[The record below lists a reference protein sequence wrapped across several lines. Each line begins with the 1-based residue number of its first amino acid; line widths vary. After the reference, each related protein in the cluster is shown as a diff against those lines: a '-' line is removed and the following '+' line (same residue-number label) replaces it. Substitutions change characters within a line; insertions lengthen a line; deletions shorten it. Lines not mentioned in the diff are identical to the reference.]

1 MSRSETASV
10 REQSLF
16 RFTRDDRA
24 ETNTLT
30 IDLSQTGHA
39 PSKYFLGSFLEHL
52 GHGMIGGV
60 LAELL
65 VNPTF
70 SRSHNLTERQME
82 QLRGNGRALTQLYLS
97 GGDPAALGV
106 GWTPQI
112 MPTGFATAVLDDATG
127 DGLPFGWS
135 PLGYPG
141 AVTVAPGRIGGA
153 VRLGAWSGST
163 TEDWIVPE
171 DGPAGI
177 RQGFFPP
184 IRRCREYVGEV
195 WVRLATIDRTA
206 QGEVEVG
213 LRRRVTTPDGKRRA
227 GELLAL
233 QRLAFAGS
241 DWVKLEFQFDLPEG
255 WVAFGEPIDFYLRWL
270 PRVDHD
276 ALLVD
281 RALLNPADAIDGID
295 PEIIEL
301 SKAWPVP
308 LLRWPGGNFV
318 SFYHWRDGVG
328 SLDLR
333 PTYPNHAWG
342 GLEYGLFGTDEFIIF
357 CRHIG
362 AEPHLTVNAGTGTP
376 EEAAAWVEY
385 CNGDIS
391 TPMGRL
397 RAQNGH
403 PEPYNVSLWEV
414 GNEPFGFWQGGYHG
428 SDENARR
435 FPEFARVMDAASP
448 IPLTLIASGSGFDF
462 SEGGLGYDYV
472 TADRRWHTKLLEAA
486 ADRIDYISLHSMPS
500 NDRFLG
506 HLTHEEATYAVLAQ
520 VDSWERRYLPE
531 LITACDEATLDMN
544 RQIGLAITEWGNVGD
559 DPARLHIENFGGVA
573 YGGSFL
579 NLMIR
584 NAERI
589 PIANTTGFMHG
600 GCLRKAFGI
609 TYYDP
614 QYLVIQ
620 EYADFIDKTP
630 VYCHLT
636 GVGFDVTQPADIGH
650 IESDIPFIDIAAC
663 HIDEPGAPY
672 QLLIAAVNRHLRRTL
687 PLSIS
692 IPELEL
698 PATVEVS
705 SLAYPEITARTSPA
719 QPTRFSVK
727 RFTQSTGDG
736 VVRIE
741 LLPFSMTWIR
751 I

>member
-1 MSRSETASV
+1 MSMSETITVS
-10 REQSLF
+10 EHSLF
-16 RFTRDDRA
+16 QFTRDDSA
-24 ETNTLT
+24 ETNSVV

-70 SRSHNLTERQME
+70 SRFHNLSERQVE
-82 QLRGNGRALTQLYLS
+82 QLLGNGRALTQLYLS
-97 GGDPAALGV
+97 GGDPAALGL

-112 MPTGFATAVLDDATG
+112 MPTGFATAVLDDATRT
-127 DGLPFGWS
+127 GLPFGWGS
-135 PLGYPG
+135 LGYPG
-141 AVTVAPGRIGGA
+141 AVTVAPGRVGGA
-153 VRLGAWSGST
+153 VRLGGWSGDTSGYWPVA
-163 TEDWIVPE
+163 EA
-171 DGPAGI
+171 GPAGI

-184 IRRCREYVGEV
+184 IRRCREFVGEI
-195 WVRLATIDRTA
+195 WVRIASIDNSVR
-206 QGEVEVG
+206 GVVEVG
-213 LRRRVTTPDGKRRA
+213 LRRRVSTPDGTRQA
-227 GELLAL
+227 GELLAS
-233 QRLAFAGS
+233 QRLMVAGS
-241 DWVKLEFQFDLPEG
+241 EWIKAEFEFQITEG
-255 WVAFGEPIDFYLRWL
+255 HVAYGEPIDFYVRWL
-270 PRVDHD
+270 PATNH
-276 ALLVD
+276 ALLID
-281 RALLNPADAIDGID
+281 RVVLNPADAIDGLD

-328 SLDLR
+328 PVDLR

-342 GLEYGLFGTDEFIIF
+342 GLEYGLFGTDEFMTF

-385 CNGDIS
+385 CNGDVS

-397 RAQNGH
+397 RAKNGH
-403 PEPYNVSLWEV
+403 PEPHNVTLWEI

-435 FPEFARVMDAASP
+435 CREFAQAMDAASP

-462 SEGGLGYDYV
+462 PEGGSGYDHV
-472 TADRRWHTKLLEAA
+472 TADRRWHTKLLELNAE
-486 ADRIDYISLHSMPS
+486 RIDYISLHSMPA

-506 HLTHEEATYAVLAQ
+506 HLTHEEATYSVLAQ

-531 LITACDEATLDMN
+531 LLAACDEATRSLN
-544 RQIGLAITEWGNVGD
+544 RQLGLAMTEWGNVGE

-579 NLMIR
+579 NLLVR

-620 EYADFIDKTP
+620 EYADFIGKIP
-630 VYCHLT
+630 VACHLT
-636 GVGFDVTQPADIGH
+636 GLGFDVKSPADIGH
-650 IESDIPFIDIAAC
+650 VEDDLPFIDVAAC
-663 HIDEPGAPY
+663 RVDEADAPHK
-672 QLLIAAVNRHLRRTL
+672 LLVAAVNRNLHRALPFSITVPGLTL
-687 PLSIS
+687 PTTVEIS
-692 IPELEL
+692 IL
-698 PATVEVS
+698 T
-705 SLAYPEITARTSPA
+705 YPEITARTTPA
-719 QPTRFSVK
+719 EPDRFVVKRYEQPTV
-727 RFTQSTGDG
+727 DG
-736 VVRIE
+736 AVHVE
-741 LLPFSMTWIR
+741 LPPFSLIWIR

>member
-1 MSRSETASV
+1 MSVSEPVSV
-10 REQSLF
+10 GEQSLF
-16 RFTRDDRA
+16 RFTRDDLA
-24 ETNTLT
+24 ATNHAV
-30 IDLSQTGHA
+30 IDLAQAGRA

-52 GHGMIGGV
+52 GHGMVGGV

-70 SRSHNLTERQME
+70 SRAHNLTERQME

-112 MPTGFATAVLDDATG
+112 MPTGFATAVLDDATR

-135 PLGYPG
+135 ALGYPG

-163 TEDWIVPE
+163 EQYWPVTD

-184 IRRCREYVGEV
+184 VRRCREYVGEV
-195 WVRLATIDRTA
+195 WVRIATTDPSAHGQI
-206 QGEVEVG
+206 EVG
-213 LRRRVTTPDGKRRA
+213 LRRRISTPDSARQA
-227 GELLAL
+227 GERLAS
-233 QRLAFAGS
+233 QRLALAGS
-241 DWVKLEFQFDLPEG
+241 EWLKLEYRFELAEG
-255 WVAFGEPIDFYLRWL
+255 QVAFGEPVDFYLRWL
-270 PRVDHD
+270 PAADH
-276 ALLVD
+276 ALFVD
-281 RALLNPADAIDGID
+281 RALLNPADAVDGLD

-328 SLDLR
+328 PLDLR
-333 PTYPNHAWG
+333 PTYPNQAWG
-342 GLEYGLFGTDEFIIF
+342 GLEYGLFGTDEFMTF

-362 AEPHLTVNAGTGTP
+362 AEPHITVNAGTGTP
-376 EEAAAWVEY
+376 EDAAAWVEY
-385 CNGDIS
+385 CNGDAA

-403 PEPYNVSLWEV
+403 AEPYNVRIWEV
-414 GNEPFGFWQGGYHG
+414 GNENFGFWQGGYHG

-435 FPEFARVMDAASP
+435 FAAFARAMDAASP
-448 IPLTLIASGSGFDF
+448 IPLTLIGCGSGFDF
-462 SEGGLGYDYV
+462 PEGGAGYDYV
-472 TADRRWHTKLLEAA
+472 TADGRWHAKLLAAA

-500 NDRFLG
+500 SDHFLG
-506 HLTHEEATYAVLAQ
+506 HVTHEEATYAIFGQ

-531 LITACDEATLDMN
+531 LLAACDEATRGTDH
-544 RQIGLAITEWGNVGD
+544 QIGLAITEWGNVGD

-584 NAERI
+584 NAGRI

-600 GCLRKAFGI
+600 GCLRKGYGI

-620 EYADFIDKTP
+620 EYAGFIDKTP
-630 VYCHLT
+630 LACHLT
-636 GVGFDVTQPADIGH
+636 GLGFDVTRPADIGH
-650 IESDIPFIDIAAC
+650 AERDLPFIDLAAC
-663 HIDEPGAPY
+663 RLGEAAAPHT
-672 QLLIAAVNRHLRRTL
+672 LLIAAVNRHLRRAL
-687 PLSIS
+687 PLSITV
-692 IPELEL
+692 PGLPL
-698 PATVEVS
+698 PAEVEVS
-705 SLAYPEITARTSPA
+705 VLVYSEITARTTPA
-719 QPTRFSVK
+719 EPDRFVVERSKQPTTDSAIRLELPPFSV
-727 RFTQSTGDG
+727 
-736 VVRIE
+736 
-741 LLPFSMTWIR
+741 TWIKV
-751 I
+751 